1 MKKNKSKVSK
11 IQSIRFR
18 LILSVLLPVC
28 FIIILGV
35 VSYKKAS
42 SGFVDNYKT
51 SFEQSISTTGDYLS
65 FILNTTEG
73 DLNTFI
79 ADPDLTKYS
88 SGVYDSSQDKKVQ
101 ISRERIR
108 AFENAIRLSD
118 FISNI
123 HMLADNDHS
132 LSTSLSKI
140 TLPADANKELYTYML
155 TTKPGKMAEES
166 KKNFICFGSIP
177 ELDNILHDDSS
188 SYAFQVVR
196 YFTQGNAF
204 LVGDID
210 RDQIYNILHKL
221 DMGENSLISLILEDG
236 TEITIN
242 HDQEKVDTVQLASQQ
257 FFTDAVASGEELV
270 QKTVEFEGEDYLF
283 GLQKIGESNMRISS
297 LVPMD
302 NVMEQANQIRVF
314 TVIIVLLASAIAC
327 LIGFKIANSMNRTI
341 RQLLKQIQ
349 HVTEGD
355 MTVKFTSKK
364 KDEFGLLADQLN
376 QMVEHTKSLIGK
388 IKETASSLSSA
399 AQDVTTA
406 SMEFVSS
413 AESVKTATSEIEAGI
428 VSQAEDSVKSTEQMD
443 ALSQKIQLVHNNAQ
457 IIHEI
462 ADKTQESV
470 KKGNDNLKQIH
481 KKTEIT
487 TESTEEFIR
496 NVSVLEQKS
505 KAIGSIVTV
514 INEISEQTN
523 LLSLNASIEVARAG
537 EAGRGF
543 GVVAQEIR
551 KLAEQTMASA
561 KKIDDIILDIVNE
574 TDRTA
579 TVAKQAEVY
588 VKEQQEIVLQ
598 TEESFDVMNKQVD
611 VLSEQLDGILKNLI
625 DMEGMR
631 TKTLDSISDI
641 SAISEETAA
650 SSSVLS
656 DSASRQ
662 FDVVTNL
669 TTMAG
674 NLSNYAKE
682 LENCVEEFH
691 I

>member
-1 MKKNKSKVSK
+1 
-11 IQSIRFR
+11 
-18 LILSVLLPVC
+18 
-28 FIIILGV
+28 
-35 VSYKKAS
+35 
-42 SGFVDNYKT
+42 
-51 SFEQSISTTGDYLS
+51 
-65 FILNTTEG
+65 
-73 DLNTFI
+73 
-79 ADPDLTKYS
+79 
-88 SGVYDSSQDKKVQ
+88 GVYDSSQDKKVQ

-155 TTKPGKMAEES
+155 TTEPGKMAEAS

-177 ELDNILHDDSS
+177 ELDSILHDDSS

-204 LVGDID
+204 LVADID
-210 RDQIYNILHKL
+210 REQIYNILHKL

-257 FFTDAVASGEELV
+257 FYTDAVASGEALV
-270 QKTVEFEGEDYLF
+270 QKTVDFEGEDYLF
-283 GLQKIGESNMRISS
+283 GLQKIGESNIRISS

-327 LIGFKIANSMNRTI
+327 LIGFRIANSMGRTI